1 MFRELKT
8 KLLAILLLAGWS
20 VSALSG
26 TDGGYHPSEVEIQ
39 RTAKCSE
46 DHGCGGGNG

>member
-1 MFRELKT
+1 MFRELRV
-8 KLLAILLLAGWS
+8 KLFAILLLAGWS

-26 TDGGYHPSEVEIQ
+26 TDGGYHPNEIELQ
-39 RTAKCSE
+39 SVKSAE